1 MRVVF
6 FGTPEFAVPS
16 LEALIT
22 NHEVAVAVTQPDRP
36 AGRGMALRRAPVAEV
51 AAQAGVPVL
60 QPGSARDPGLLD
72 AIKDAAADAA
82 VVAAYGRI
90 LPPEVLA
97 ATPGGGINVHA
108 SLLPRWRGA
117 SPMAAAILAGDT
129 DTGVS
134 IMRMEEGL
142 DTGPVLLQRSLA
154 IEPDDTT
161 ATLTQRLAAL
171 GAEALM
177 EGLRQVDAGAAH
189 FEPQP
194 EEAATYAPVI
204 RKADGDLSWE
214 LGAGDIARRL
224 RAYDPWPGV
233 RLPLGS
239 QQVRILGGRALP
251 VWAAGSPAQRP
262 GELLAIGPDG
272 VEVMA
277 GDGPFL
283 VTEVQPPGK
292 RRMAATEYARGRRD
306 LVVASG
312 PEG

>member
-16 LEALIT
+16 LGALLS
-22 NHEVAVAVTQPDRP
+22 NHEVALAVTQPDRP
-36 AGRGMALRRAPVAEV
+36 AGRGMALRRSPVAEV
-51 AAQAGVPVL
+51 AEQAGVPVL

-90 LPPEVLA
+90 LPPEVLG

-117 SPMAAAILAGDT
+117 SPIAAAIAAGDAE
-129 DTGVS
+129 TGVS

-154 IEPDDTT
+154 IAPDATT
-161 ATLTQRLAAL
+161 ATLTPRLAEV
-171 GAEALM
+171 GAEALL
-177 EGLRQVDAGAAH
+177 EGLGQLAAGTAH
-189 FEPQP
+189 FEPQA
-194 EEAATYAPVI
+194 EDTATYAPVI
-204 RKADGDLSWE
+204 HKGDGDLSWE
-214 LGAGDIARRL
+214 LGAGDIARRM
-224 RAYDPWPGV
+224 RAYEPWPGV

-239 QQVRILGGRALP
+239 QQVRIMGGRALP
-251 VWAAGSPAQRP
+251 AWVAGSPSQRP
-262 GELLAIGPDG
+262 GEVLAIGPDG

-292 RRMAATEYARGRRD
+292 RRMAAAEYARGRRD
-306 LVVASG
+306 LVVAGG